1 MIRKASAVW
10 NGSLKEGK
18 GRISTDSKVL
28 SNAQYSFSTRF
39 EEGIGTN
46 PEELIAAAHAGCFS
60 MALSA
65 QLGNAGIT
73 PDSIETTA
81 AVTLEKTE
89 AGFTVTK
96 VHLDV
101 SAKIPGA
108 NAAAFEKA
116 AQDAKAGCPISRL
129 LKAEITMTAKLVGE
143 RASSA

>member
-1 MIRKASAVW
+1 MIRKASAIW

-39 EEGIGTN
+39 EDGIGTN

-73 PDSIETTA
+73 PESIETTA
-81 AVTLEKTE
+81 AVTLEKTD

-129 LKAEITMTAKLVGE
+129 LKAEITMTAKRVGE

>member
-1 MIRKASAVW
+1 MIRKASAIW

-18 GRISTDSKVL
+18 GTISTDSKVL

-39 EEGIGTN
+39 ENGIGTN

-65 QLGNAGIT
+65 QLGGAGIT
-73 PDSIETTA
+73 PESIETTA
-81 AVTLEKTE
+81 SVTLEKLE

-101 SAKIPGA
+101 TAKIPGA
-108 NAAAFEKA
+108 DAAAFEKA
-116 AQDAKAGCPISRL
+116 AQDAKAGCPSSRL
-129 LKAEITMTAKLVGE
+129 LKAEITMTAKLVGG
-143 RASSA
+143 RATTA

>member
-18 GRISTDSKVL
+18 GTISTDSKVL

-39 EEGIGTN
+39 ENGIGTN

-65 QLGNAGIT
+65 QLGGAGIT
-73 PDSIETTA
+73 PEAIETTA
-81 AVTLEKTE
+81 SVSLEKTD

-96 VHLDV
+96 SHLDV
-101 SAKIPGA
+101 VATIPGA
-108 NAAAFEKA
+108 DPAAFEKA

-129 LKAEITMTAKLVGE
+129 LKAEITMTARLLGE
-143 RASSA
+143 QARSA